1 MERGNF
7 VVLNCCLSRD
17 KPAVTWVGVV
27 TTCRTIAMD
36 KSYNNHTLFG
46 SFILQETFP
55 SFSEEG
61 FDLWIRQWVS
71 GGSSSKGHGGI
82 FPVLDILAIV
92 SINA

>member
-1 MERGNF
+1 M
-7 VVLNCCLSRD
+7 VLNCCLSRD
-17 KPAVTWVGVV
+17 KPAVTWVGWLPLVAPWPWISL
-27 TTCRTIAMD
+27 TTITPCSD
-36 KSYNNHTLFG
+36 HLFYKKP
-46 SFILQETFP
+46 FLP